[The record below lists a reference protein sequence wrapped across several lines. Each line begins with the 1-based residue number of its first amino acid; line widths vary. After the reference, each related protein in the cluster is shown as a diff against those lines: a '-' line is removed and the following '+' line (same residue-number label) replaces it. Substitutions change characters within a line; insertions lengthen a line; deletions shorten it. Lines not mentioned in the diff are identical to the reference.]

1 MSKLVPSIDLWKFI
15 SCILIVFLHC
25 HPLASNQMADY
36 YLTCFC
42 RIAVPFFFISSSFF
56 FFRSGKDI
64 RFFVKRLLILY
75 LCWFIIYL
83 PQTITRIF
91 VNNDNSI
98 YYNSF
103 VFIRGLLIDGTFP
116 ASWFIT
122 ALWQGVLIVWYLSK
136 KTNRKVL
143 YIIGVFCFLLACSR
157 SMYRGFFE
165 RDSFWLPLRLF
176 GTIFVPAFS
185 FIVAIPYCII
195 GKLFAD
201 NIFNVVRNKGLF
213 LLASLCIGVLEVYL
227 CRHIGYMT
235 DVYLS
240 LILISPCIFMIILD
254 WDLQMNP
261 ELSKYL
267 RNCSILV
274 YLLHLPILYFFRD
287 HALVSAGSP
296 AMFVSVFFCSLA
308 IATLIIIASKK
319 IHVLRYLY

>member
-1 MSKLVPSIDLWKFI
+1 MPKLLPSIDFWKFV
-15 SCILIVFLHC
+15 SCLLIVILHC
-25 HPLASNQMADY
+25 HPLASNQLADY

-64 RFFVKRLLILY
+64 RLFVKRLLILY
-75 LCWFIIYL
+75 LCWFILEL

-91 VNNDNSI
+91 IYNDNSF
-98 YYNSF
+98 YYNLF
-103 VFIRGLLIDGTFP
+103 IFIRGLLINSTFP

-122 ALWQGVLIVWYLSK
+122 ALWQGVLIVWWLSK
-136 KTNRKVL
+136 KVDKRL
-143 YIIGVFCFLLACSR
+143 LCIIGISCFILACSL
-157 SMYRGFFE
+157 SMYRGLME
-165 RDSFWLPLRLF
+165 HTPAWPLLKLV
-176 GTIFVPAFS
+176 GALLAPANS

-195 GKLFAD
+195 GKFFAEGQ
-201 NIFNVVRNKGLF
+201 FKAVKNKGF
-213 LLASLCIGVLEVYL
+213 LLLGSLAIGALEAYS
-227 CRHIGYMT
+227 CRSFGYMT